1 MSFRVH
7 QLSSSR
13 NPLIQDIRR
22 AALTG
27 RPTEG
32 GLLVAEGPHLIEE
45 LLRSPWSLE
54 TLVVTPETFHE
65 WEAQARDAGLETI
78 VVSSKTFST
87 ISSTEATQGVLA
99 LVRPKTWAWQDLLSQ
114 PALVVALDGL
124 QDPGNL
130 GTIIRSAEAFG
141 ATGVVLLTGCVRIA
155 NAKLMRASAGSL
167 FRMPFLENV
176 EREALVSWARQA
188 GLCICALSAS
198 GGVSISD
205 IDLANPSV
213 LVAGSEGAGISAALK
228 SAAQPVLIP
237 MNHVES
243 LNAGVACS
251 IALFEASRQ
260 RRRR

>member
-32 GLLVAEGPHLIEE
+32 GLLIAEGPHLIEE

-78 VVSSKTFST
+78 VVPSKTFST

-99 LVRPKTWAWQDLLSQ
+99 LVRP
-114 PALVVALDGL
+114 
-124 QDPGNL
+124 
-130 GTIIRSAEAFG
+130 
-141 ATGVVLLTGCVRIA
+141 
-155 NAKLMRASAGSL
+155 
-167 FRMPFLENV
+167 
-176 EREALVSWARQA
+176 
-188 GLCICALSAS
+188 
-198 GGVSISD
+198 
-205 IDLANPSV
+205 
-213 LVAGSEGAGISAALK
+213 
-228 SAAQPVLIP
+228 
-237 MNHVES
+237 
-243 LNAGVACS
+243 
-251 IALFEASRQ
+251 
-260 RRRR
+260 